1 MKPEKKWGQIYADRA
16 LQPEPEPEQER
27 GIVIPRVREAR
38 DLVYNGPM
46 TQDESVPR
54 SAPMPGVQRNRR
66 STKRKVSPFNVVHL
80 LFAVAVVSV
89 LYISNILAVSRLLR
103 EIDVLENTHRRL
115 QDEQELMRA
124 DINRL
129 SSLERVERV
138 ASEQLGLGTPTSVPV
153 WLEVDQ
159 DRIAELER
167 ALNARQRR

>member
-27 GIVIPRVREAR
+27 GIVIPRVGEAR
-38 DLVYNGPM
+38 DFVYNGPM

-66 STKRKVSPFNVVHL
+66 STKRKVSPFNVVLL